1 MILFLGLTERG
12 EKHPSSVAV
21 GGSTDSMTEQL
32 TILVID
38 DDPGIRDYLETLAT
52 RQGYGVYTAA
62 DGETALAGLDKTSP
76 DLITLDAVLPGMD
89 GLETLRRLKQRVP
102 DVPVIMLSGHGQARM
117 IVEAMRLGAT
127 DFLRKP
133 FEVEELE
140 LALRKALE
148 NRALEEEVKS
158 LRGRVR
164 TEVDG
169 LLMGGDNPKM
179 REIREIIEQVADT
192 DITVLIRGESG
203 TGKEVVARALF
214 QLGNRRSR
222 PFVKVNCAA
231 LPSELLES
239 ELFGFEKGAFTGAQ
253 KRKLGKF
260 EYAHRGTIFLDEISE
275 MAPGL
280 QAKLLQVLQDG
291 EFSRLGGESDVRV
304 DARIIAAT
312 NRNLEEAVR
321 NGEFREDL
329 YYRLNV
335 VTILI
340 PPLRDRIDAIPLL
353 VEHFL
358 QMYNEQYK
366 KSFEKLSSET
376 MKLLMEYHWPG
387 NVRELE
393 NMIKRMVVLGSE
405 QTVLQELTQSKPL
418 RMIDADQE
426 ELDLAA
432 LGADFSNGQ
441 ELDLKAISKRAS
453 QIAEKKVIERVLGLT
468 RWNRK
473 EAAERLQISYKALLY
488 KMKENGLSEG
498 R

>member
-1 MILFLGLTERG
+1 MAEAFR
-12 EKHPSSVAV
+12 V
-21 GGSTDSMTEQL
+21 
-32 TILVID
+32 LVID
-38 DDPGIRDYLETLAT
+38 DDPGIRDYLEALAS
-52 RQGYGVYTAA
+52 RQGYDVVTVA
-62 DGETALAGLDKTSP
+62 DGEEALATLGYSRP
-76 DLITLDAVLPGMD
+76 DIITLDAVLPGMD
-89 GLETLRRLKQRVP
+89 GLETLRHLKQRLP
-102 DVPVIMLSGHGQARM
+102 EVPVIMLSGHGQART
-117 IVEAMRLGAT
+117 IVEAMRLGAS

-140 LALRKALE
+140 LAFQKALE
-148 NRALEEEVKS
+148 NHALHEEVEQ

-164 TEVDG
+164 SEADN
-169 LLMGGDNPKM
+169 LLLGGDNPKM
-179 REIREIIEQVADT
+179 REVREIIEQVADT
-192 DITVLIRGESG
+192 DITVLIRGDSG
-203 TGKEVVARALF
+203 TGKELVARSLY
-214 QLGNRRSR
+214 QMGNRRNR

-260 EYAHRGTIFLDEISE
+260 EYANHGTIFLDEISE

-291 EFSRLGGESDVRV
+291 EFSRLGGENDVRV
-304 DARIIAAT
+304 DTRIIAAT
-312 NRNLEEAVR
+312 NRNLEQAVKD
-321 NGEFREDL
+321 GTFREDL

-335 VTILI
+335 VTITL
-340 PPLRDRIDAIPLL
+340 PPLRERIDALPLL

-358 QMYNEQYK
+358 EKYNAQYN
-366 KSFEKLSSET
+366 KSLHHLSPDT
-376 MKLLMEYHWPG
+376 MQLLMSYHWPG

-393 NMIKRMVVLGSE
+393 NMVKRMVVLGNESA
-405 QTVLQELTQSKPL
+405 VLQEITLRESEAEEEPEDSLLDLT
-418 RMIDADQE
+418 
-426 ELDLAA
+426 ELDSEFASGKGMA
-432 LGADFSNGQ
+432 
-441 ELDLKAISKRAS
+441 LKAISKRAS
-453 QIAEKKVIERVLGLT
+453 QIAEKRVIERVLHQT

>member
-1 MILFLGLTERG
+1 MNERTT
-12 EKHPSSVAV
+12 V
-21 GGSTDSMTEQL
+21 
-32 TILVID
+32 LVID
-38 DDPGIRDYLETLAT
+38 DDPGIHEFLQTLAM
-52 RQGYGVYTAA
+52 RKGYGVHTAEN
-62 DGETALAGLDKTSP
+62 GEIALEKLGEIRP
-76 DLITLDAVLPGMD
+76 DIIILDAVIPGID
-89 GLETLRRLKQRVP
+89 GLATLRRLKERAP
-102 DVPVIMLSGHGQARM
+102 EVPVIVLSGHGQART
-117 IVEAMRLGAT
+117 IVEAMRLGAS

-133 FEVEELE
+133 FEAEELE
-140 LALRKALE
+140 LAFSKALD
-148 NRALEEEVKS
+148 NRALEAEVIS

-164 TEVDG
+164 TEVDS
-169 LLMGGDNPKM
+169 LLLGGDNPKM
-179 REIREIIEQVADT
+179 RDIQEIIEQVADT
-192 DITVLIRGESG
+192 DITVLVRGESG

-214 QLGNRRSR
+214 QLGNRRVR

-260 EYAHRGTIFLDEISE
+260 EYANRGTIFLDEISE

-312 NRNLEEAVR
+312 NRNLEDAVKK
-321 NGEFREDL
+321 GEFREDL

-335 VTILI
+335 VTIQI
-340 PPLRDRIDAIPLL
+340 PPLRDRIDAVPLL
-353 VEHFL
+353 VDHFL
-358 QMYNEQYK
+358 GMYNEQYN
-366 KSFEKLSSET
+366 KSLEKLSDET
-376 MKLLMEYHWPG
+376 TQLLMDYHWPG

-393 NMIKRMVVLGSE
+393 NMIKRMVVLGNE
-405 QTVLQELTQSKPL
+405 QTVLKELTQREPVRAST
-418 RMIDADQE
+418 ADDD

-432 LGADFSNGQ
+432 LSAGFSNGQ
-441 ELDLKAISKRAS
+441 EVDLKAISKRAS
-453 QIAEKKVIERVLGLT
+453 RIAEKTVIERVLGQT

-473 EAAERLQISYKALLY
+473 EAAARLQISYKALLY
-488 KMKENGLSEG
+488 KMKENGLSDS

>member
-1 MILFLGLTERG
+1 
-12 EKHPSSVAV
+12 
-21 GGSTDSMTEQL
+21 MTKQ
-32 TILVID
+32 TTVLVID
-38 DDPGIRDYLETLAT
+38 DDPGIREYLEALAT
-52 RQGYGVYTAA
+52 RQGYGVHTAV
-62 DGETALAGLDKTSP
+62 DGETALEYLDQTRP
-76 DLITLDAVLPGMD
+76 DVITLDVVLPGMD
-89 GLETLRRLKQRVP
+89 GLETLRRIKQRAP
-102 DVPVIMLSGHGQARM
+102 EVPVIMLSGHGQART
-117 IVEAMRLGAT
+117 IVEAMRFGAT

-140 LALRKALE
+140 LAFQKALE
-148 NRALEEEVKS
+148 NRALEEQVRS

-169 LLMGGDNPKM
+169 LLLGGDSPKM
-179 REIREIIEQVADT
+179 REIREIVEQVADT

-214 QLGNRRSR
+214 QLGNRCSR

-260 EYAHRGTIFLDEISE
+260 EYANHGTIFLDEISE
-275 MAPGL
+275 MHPSL

-291 EFSRLGGESDVRV
+291 EFSRLGGEMDVRV

-312 NRNLEEAVR
+312 NRNLEEAVKT
-321 NGEFREDL
+321 GEFREDL

-335 VTILI
+335 VTIQI
-340 PPLRDRIDAIPLL
+340 PPLRDRIDAVPLL

-358 QMYNEQYK
+358 RMYTEQYNR
-366 KSFEKLSSET
+366 SLEKLSDGT
-376 MKLLMEYHWPG
+376 MKLLMEYDWPG

-405 QTVLQELTQSKPL
+405 QSVVQEISQRKTPSTAK
-418 RMIDADQE
+418 ADDD

-441 ELDLKAISKRAS
+441 DLDLKAISKRAAH
-453 QIAEKKVIERVLGLT
+453 IAEKKVIERVLTQT

>member
-1 MILFLGLTERG
+1 
-12 EKHPSSVAV
+12 
-21 GGSTDSMTEQL
+21 
-32 TILVID
+32 
-38 DDPGIRDYLETLAT
+38 
-52 RQGYGVYTAA
+52 
-62 DGETALAGLDKTSP
+62 
-76 DLITLDAVLPGMD
+76 
-89 GLETLRRLKQRVP
+89 
-102 DVPVIMLSGHGQARM
+102 
-117 IVEAMRLGAT
+117 MRLGAT

-140 LALRKALE
+140 VAFRKALE
-148 NRALEEEVKS
+148 NRALEEEVKH

-164 TEVDG
+164 SEVDA
-169 LLMGGDNPKM
+169 LLLGGDNPRM
-179 REIREIIEQVADT
+179 REVREIIEQVADT

-260 EYAHRGTIFLDEISE
+260 EYANQGTIFLDEISE

-291 EFSRLGGESDVRV
+291 EFSRLGGEADVRV

-312 NRNLEEAVR
+312 NRNLEEAVAK
-321 NGEFREDL
+321 GQFREDL

-335 VTILI
+335 VTIQI
-340 PPLRDRIDAIPLL
+340 PPLRERIDAVPLL

-358 QMYNEQYK
+358 GMYNAQYHK
-366 KSFEKLSSET
+366 AVEKLSTDT
-376 MKLLMEYHWPG
+376 MRVLMTYHWPG

-405 QTVLQELTQSKPL
+405 QTVLQEIGQRGLPAVQ
-418 RMIDADQE
+418 RGAEDDV
-426 ELDLAA
+426 DLVA
-432 LGADFSNGQ
+432 LGADLSAGRD
-441 ELDLKAISKRAS
+441 LDLKAIAKRAA
-453 QIAEKKVIERVLGLT
+453 QIAEKKVIERVLAQT

-488 KMKENGLSEG
+488 KMKENGLSDG

>member
-1 MILFLGLTERG
+1 
-12 EKHPSSVAV
+12 
-21 GGSTDSMTEQL
+21 MTEKF
-32 TILVID
+32 TVLVID

-62 DGETALAGLDKTSP
+62 DGETALAELDKTAP

-89 GLETLRRLKQRVP
+89 GLETLRHLKQRMP
-102 DVPVIMLSGHGQARM
+102 DVPVIMLSGHGQART

-140 LALRKALE
+140 LAFRKALE

-164 TEVDG
+164 SEVDG

-192 DITVLIRGESG
+192 DITVLVRGESG
-203 TGKEVVARALF
+203 TGKEVVARALY
-214 QLGNRRSR
+214 QLGDRRSR

-239 ELFGFEKGAFTGAQ
+239 ELFGFEKGAFTGAL

-291 EFSRLGGESDVRV
+291 EFSRLGGETDVRV

-321 NGEFREDL
+321 NNEFREDL

-340 PPLRDRIDAIPLL
+340 PPLRDRIDAVPLL

-358 QMYNEQYK
+358 QMYNERYK
-366 KSFEKLSSET
+366 KSMGKLSPET
-376 MKLLMEYHWPG
+376 MKLLMDYHWPG

-393 NMIKRMVVLGSE
+393 NMIKRMVVLGGE
-405 QTVLQELTQSKPL
+405 QTVIQELSQARPV
-418 RMIDADQE
+418 RIMAADQE

-473 EAAERLQISYKALLY
+473 EAAGRLQISYKALLY
-488 KMKENGLSEG
+488 KMKENGLSE
-498 R
+498 RR

>member
-1 MILFLGLTERG
+1 
-12 EKHPSSVAV
+12 
-21 GGSTDSMTEQL
+21 MTEQL
-32 TILVID
+32 TVLVID
-38 DDPGIRDYLETLAT
+38 DDPGIRDYLKTLAT

-62 DGETALAGLDKTSP
+62 DGETALADLDKTTP

-89 GLETLRRLKQRVP
+89 GLETLRRIKQRVP
-102 DVPVIMLSGHGQARM
+102 EVPVIMLSGHGQART
-117 IVEAMRLGAT
+117 IVEAMRLGAA

-140 LALRKALE
+140 LAFRKALE
-148 NRALEEEVKS
+148 NRALEEEVRS

-164 TEVDG
+164 SEADG

-179 REIREIIEQVADT
+179 REVREIIEQVADT
-192 DITVLIRGESG
+192 DITVLVRGESG

-260 EYAHRGTIFLDEISE
+260 EYADQGTIFLDEISE

-291 EFSRLGGESDVRV
+291 EFSRLGGEKDVRV

-321 NGEFREDL
+321 NAEFREDL

-340 PPLRDRIDAIPLL
+340 PPLRDRIDAVPLL

-366 KSFEKLSSET
+366 KSLEKLSPET
-376 MKLLMEYHWPG
+376 MKLLMDYHWPG

-405 QTVLQELTQSKPL
+405 QTVLQELSQSKPL
-418 RMIDADQE
+418 RMIEADQE
-426 ELDLAA
+426 KLDLSA
-432 LGADFSNGQ
+432 LGVDFSDDQ

-453 QIAEKKVIERVLGLT
+453 QIAEKKVIERVLGQT

-473 EAAERLQISYKALLY
+473 EAAERLKISYKALLY
-488 KMKENGLSEG
+488 KMKENGLSE
-498 R
+498 RR